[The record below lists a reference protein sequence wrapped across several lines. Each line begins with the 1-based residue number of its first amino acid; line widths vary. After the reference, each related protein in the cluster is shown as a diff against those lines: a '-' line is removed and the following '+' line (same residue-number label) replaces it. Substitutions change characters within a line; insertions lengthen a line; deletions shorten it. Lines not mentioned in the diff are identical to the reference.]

1 MYRIGCGLKLLRS
14 HGFPSPPNHSIRSF
28 HCWSPLLSSA
38 KKAKDLIKLVNSS
51 SLTRKEEE
59 SHSWKTDPDIPEW
72 KRQKMALR
80 GKLKGENWNPKK
92 RLSRDEIESVRL
104 LRQQFPQMGAR
115 ELGEKF
121 KISPEVIRRILKSKW
136 QPTED
141 DMVKLHDRWKR
152 RGERINAIFDSEH
165 KEIEHKAPPKRQ
177 LVIGSGRSMADLMVR
192 KTLIPRNR
200 KEKEF
205 TKKDSN
211 SLEKRRK
218 LQLLSISAK
227 E

>member
-1 MYRIGCGLKLLRS
+1 MYRIGCRLKLLRS
-14 HGFPSPPNHSIRSF
+14 HGFLSSPNHSIRSF
-28 HCWSPLLSSA
+28 HSCSPLLSSA

-51 SLTRKEEE
+51 SLTQKEEE
-59 SHSWKTDPDIPEW
+59 SHSWKTDPGIPEW

-92 RLSRDEIESVRL
+92 RLSRDDIESVRL
-104 LRQQFPQMGAR
+104 LRQQFPQISAK

-141 DMVKLHDRWKR
+141 DMVKLHERWKR
-152 RGERINAIFDSEH
+152 RGERINAMFESERE
-165 KEIEHKAPPKRQ
+165 EIVHTAPPKRQ
-177 LVIGSGRSMADLMVR
+177 LVIGSGRSMTDLMVK
-192 KTLIPRNR
+192 KTLMPRNR
-200 KEKEF
+200 EEKEA